1 MVWFDREVLLGI
13 QRNDPEITK
22 LNVNLQNDVADV
34 STPMKLERR
43 SKTTL
48 FIEDL
53 CLIHG
58 GNVEFCRPLI
68 CEDNKASNIGK

>member
-48 FIEDL
+48 L
-53 CLIHG
+53 SK
-58 GNVEFCRPLI
+58 I
-68 CEDNKASNIGK
+68 CV